1 MGFADVET
9 VEIHGNQAILAVQR
23 TCIKDRYAKSGLY
36 GSIRG
41 LSQPDGAL
49 PDGATVSTV
58 PDVAV

>member
-1 MGFADVET
+1 MGVKWPD
-9 VEIHGNQAILAVQR
+9 LALIRPVWSVQR
-23 TCIKDRYAKSGLY
+23 TCIRDRYAKNGRE

-49 PDGATVSTV
+49 PDGTMVPTV

>member
-23 TCIKDRYAKSGLY
+23 TCIRDRYAKSGLY

-41 LSQPDGAL
+41 LDQPDGAL
-49 PDGATVSTV
+49 PDRSTV
-58 PDVAV
+58 PTVPGVAI

>member
-1 MGFADVET
+1 MARFNPVWS
-9 VEIHGNQAILAVQR
+9 VQR
-23 TCIKDRYAKSGLY
+23 TCIGDRYAKSGRK

-49 PDGATVSTV
+49 PDGTTVTTV